1 MIFSYQSMVADS
13 NKLSVAQI
21 RSAKI
26 KRIDTKISKI
36 TLLITS

>member
-21 RSAKI
+21 RSAI
-26 KRIDTKISKI
+26 IRIDTKISKI